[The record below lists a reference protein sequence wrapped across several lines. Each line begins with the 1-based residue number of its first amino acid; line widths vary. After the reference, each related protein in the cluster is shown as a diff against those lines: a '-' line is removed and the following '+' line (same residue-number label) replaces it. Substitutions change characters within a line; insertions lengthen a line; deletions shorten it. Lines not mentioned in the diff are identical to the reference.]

1 MRLTPLDK
9 AIAALE
15 AKRDVLEVAIAELK
29 ALRGPHAGK
38 KLIKPARPVAAK
50 ESA

>member
-1 MRLTPLDK
+1 MRRTPLDK

-15 AKRDVLEVAIAELK
+15 AKRDVLEGAIAELK
-29 ALRGPHAGK
+29 ALRGQPAGK
-38 KLIKPARPVAAK
+38 KLIKPARPAAAK